1 MCLADARWKSR
12 LSPPCLAFSFLLTLG
27 WLPPSGNILAASWQS
42 LAQRDFSE
50 AVQRPCLSIRLYNL
64 AGVSPQTLDRAAEE
78 ATMILATAA
87 VDIAWQ
93 QRPAGSLEARAFDQ
107 TGHGK
112 GQHPK
117 PDTRNYLVV
126 SIRRGD
132 PASVFPGALGFAL
145 PDAQLGVHATIFY
158 DRIEAVTQLV
168 IITVPKMLG
177 HVMAHEIGHVLL
189 GSTEHSSAGIMKAI
203 WDRTD
208 FQYDPAA
215 RMEFTP
221 EQRRVIRERASV
233 RVSREPE

>member
-1 MCLADARWKSR
+1 MCPADARSR
-12 LSPPCLAFSFLLTLG
+12 SRISGAWLAFSFFLTLG
-27 WLPPSGNILAASWQS
+27 WLSPSGTISAASRQS
-42 LAQRDFSE
+42 VAQCDLSE
-50 AVQRPCLSIRLYNL
+50 VVPKPCLCIRLYNL
-64 AGVSPQTLDRAAEE
+64 AGVPPQTLDRAAEE
-78 ATMILATAA
+78 ATRILATAA
-87 VDIAWQ
+87 VDIVWQ
-93 QRPAGSLEARAFDQ
+93 QGPADSPEARAFDH

-132 PASVFPGALGFAL
+132 PASAFPGALGFAL
-145 PDAQLGVHATIFY
+145 PDAQIGVHATIFY
-158 DRIEAVTQLV
+158 DRIEQLTQLV
-168 IITVPKMLG
+168 IITAPRMLG
-177 HVMAHEIGHVLL
+177 HVMAHEIGHLLL

-208 FQYDPAA
+208 FQYDPAG

-233 RVSREPE
+233 RVLRQPE

>member
-1 MCLADARWKSR
+1 MCLADA
-12 LSPPCLAFSFLLTLG
+12 PCCLAFSFLLALG
-27 WLPPSGNILAASWQS
+27 WLPPSGTIWAASWQS
-42 LAQRDFSE
+42 LAPRDLSE
-50 AVQRPCLSIRLYNL
+50 ADPRPCLNIRLYNL
-64 AGVSPQTLDRAAEE
+64 AGVSPQILDRAAEE
-78 ATMILATAA
+78 ATRILATAA
-87 VDIAWQ
+87 VDIVWQ
-93 QRPAGSLEARAFDQ
+93 QGPNDWPEARAFDL

-126 SIRRGD
+126 GIRRGD
-132 PASVFPGALGFAL
+132 PSAFPGALGFAL
-145 PDAQLGVHATIFY
+145 PDAQIGVHATIFY
-158 DRIEAVTQLV
+158 DRIEQVTQLV

-189 GSTEHSSAGIMKAI
+189 GSTEHSPVGIMKAI

-221 EQRRVIRERASV
+221 QQRRVMWKRASV
-233 RVSREPE
+233 RVSR